1 MRIKAL
7 FFASSRDIVG
17 SRMLEVDLPAGSTVA
32 DLKNRLV
39 KDYAGLR
46 HISSSLS
53 AAVNAD
59 YVDDSTRLEEDD
71 EVALIPPV
79 SGGVR

>member
-17 SRMLEVDLPAGSTVA
+17 SRMLEIDLPAGSTVA
-32 DLKNRLV
+32 DLKHRLV
-39 KDYAGLR
+39 EDHAGLSQ
-46 HISSSLS
+46 ISSSLS

-59 YVDDSTRLEEDD
+59 YVDDSTRLEEND